1 MDRELFAIR
10 DYPSGIVLD
19 IVDSWDKARE
29 IIATLEEQDMDE
41 CTYSPGRYY
50 ITKAPKTK

>member
-1 MDRELFAIR
+1 MNRELFAIR

-29 IIATLEEQDMDE
+29 IIATLEEQDMNE

-50 ITKAPKTK
+50 ITKAPQTK